1 MTDPPLIEFK
11 ARSITLL
18 LGAFQGLVLALLL
31 ASARRNAAA
40 NRMLAGLILLMV
52 LRITPYIIGFAG
64 FYDAYP
70 WLTFAPLEVSL
81 GFGPLLYLYVR
92 TLADGAPPRR
102 WATHLAPAAVQFG
115 YYAGAFSLP
124 LADKWAWNDA
134 VHEPWLSPAE
144 TAAAL
149 LSFGVYLALS
159 WHAFGAYQ
167 RWLDANLSNREQLR
181 LGWLRGFLIACGGL
195 LLLWSGFASTEAFV
209 RPLRYLD
216 RFPFY
221 VALAALV
228 YYLGLEGWRHA
239 ALVYP
244 HPAEMDPVGGAEQP
258 DPRTEPATD
267 AHPLIP
273 AIVPA
278 ADAPSLA
285 EAAIGLPSAEADEED
300 GIRTESA
307 YPALAERWRAQ
318 VSEGG
323 WWRDEGL
330 TLASLARRLHVS
342 PRTLSRGLNEGL
354 GQSFN
359 EFINRMRV
367 DAVVRQLRDPEFDQ
381 DVLRA
386 ALDAGFNSKASFNRA
401 FKAYTGQTPSALRR
415 AAAAERLIPRQPASP
430 AEIATPDAAR

>member
-1 MTDPPLIEFK
+1 MTDPTTIEFK

-18 LGAFQGLVLALLL
+18 LGAFQGLVLAVLL

-40 NRMLAGLILLMV
+40 NRLLAGLILLMV
-52 LRITPYIIGFAG
+52 MRITPYIIGFAG
-64 FYDAYP
+64 FYDAWP
-70 WLTFAPLEVSL
+70 WLTFAPFEVSL

-92 TLADGAPPRR
+92 TLVDGAPPRR

-115 YYAGAFSLP
+115 YYAGAFTMP

-149 LSFGVYLALS
+149 LSFGVYLTLS
-159 WHAFGAYQ
+159 WRAFGGYQ
-167 RWLDANLSNREQLR
+167 RWLDGNLSNREQLR

-195 LLLWSGFASTEAFV
+195 LVLWTGFAATEAFIT
-209 RPLRYLD
+209 PLRYLD

-244 HPAEMDPVGGAEQP
+244 HPADTEGADRTAQDDDEMDIA
-258 DPRTEPATD
+258 
-267 AHPLIP
+267 
-273 AIVPA
+273 A
-278 ADAPSLA
+278 ADAPPFVPAPVPAEQVELA
-285 EAAIGLPSAEADEED
+285 EAVTVALSGEADEED
-300 GIRTESA
+300 GGRTESA
-307 YPALAERWRAQ
+307 YPALAEGWRVQ
-318 VSEGG
+318 VSAAG

-367 DAVVRQLRDPEFDQ
+367 DAVVRQLRDPEFGH

-386 ALDAGFNSKASFNRA
+386 ALDAGFSSKASFNRA

-430 AEIATPDAAR
+430 AEIATRDAVR

>member
-18 LGAFQGLVLALLL
+18 LGAFQGLVLAMLL
-31 ASARRNAAA
+31 ACTRRNAAA
-40 NRMLAGLILLMV
+40 NRLLAGLILLMV

-81 GFGPLLYLYVR
+81 GFGPLLYLYIR
-92 TLADGAPPRR
+92 TLVDGAPPRR

-115 YYAGAFSLP
+115 YYAGAFSLS
-124 LADKWAWNDA
+124 LEDKWAWNGA

-159 WHAFGAYQ
+159 WRAFGAYQ

-195 LLLWSGFASTEAFV
+195 LVLWAGFAATEAFV

-244 HPAEMDPVGGAEQP
+244 HSAAMDPVDGAEL
-258 DPRTEPATD
+258 DPQTEAATD
-267 AHPLIP
+267 AQPLF
-273 AIVPA
+273 A
-278 ADAPSLA
+278 AAVSADPPEAA
-285 EAAIGLPSAEADEED
+285 EAATAAPSAEADEED
-300 GIRTESA
+300 GIRAEAA
-307 YPALAERWRAQ
+307 YPALAEGWRTQ
-318 VSEGG
+318 VSEAG

-367 DAVVRQLRDPEFDQ
+367 DAVVRQLRDPAFGH

-415 AAAAERLIPRQPASP
+415 AAAAERLIPRQSASP
-430 AEIATPDAAR
+430 AEIATRDAAR